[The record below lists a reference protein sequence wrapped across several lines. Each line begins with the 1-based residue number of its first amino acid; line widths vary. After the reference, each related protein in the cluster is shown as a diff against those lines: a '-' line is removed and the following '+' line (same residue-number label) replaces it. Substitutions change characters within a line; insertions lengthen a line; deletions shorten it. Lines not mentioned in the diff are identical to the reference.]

1 MSGPTGPLRAWSIA
15 LAALASLATAVPE
28 AMALPPWCHVV
39 QRGDSLARIA
49 RQARTSAAR
58 VRHLNAIDPARPI
71 RPGDILALPG
81 VDGVGDKELAALA
94 RPIPARQGHR
104 ARENQ
109 GADADRLSRIRTR
122 AVLDRFVRAG
132 LLVPVPPVTPGFAV
146 AGVPGWRRVT
156 RPWTRTFLRQLG
168 VAVNVRFG
176 GRLRVTD
183 LTRTE
188 AVQLALGGWNGN
200 AAPARGPLTST
211 HLTGAAVDLS
221 KVEHADVE
229 IVWLRAVLRR
239 LNARGLVNAI
249 EEFAQPHFHVMVFR
263 AYERYAARLRA
274 PSAIGC

>member
-1 MSGPTGPLRAWSIA
+1 MRRPTGALRAWGTA
-15 LAALASLATAVPE
+15 LAAFASLATAVPE

-39 QRGDSLARIA
+39 QRGESLARIA
-49 RQARTSAAR
+49 RQAKTSAAR
-58 VRHLNAIDPARPI
+58 IRRLNTIDSARPI

-81 VDGVGDKELAALA
+81 VERLGDSELASMA
-94 RPIPARQGHR
+94 RPIPASRGHR
-104 ARENQ
+104 ARENA

-132 LLVPVPPVTPGFAV
+132 LLVSVPPVTPGFAV
-146 AGVPGWRRVT
+146 VGVPGWRRVT

-168 VAVNVRFG
+168 AAVSARFG
-176 GRLRVTD
+176 SRLRVTD
-183 LTRTE
+183 LSRTE
-188 AVQLALGGWNGN
+188 AVQRALEAWNGN
-200 AAPARGPLTST
+200 AAPARGPLAST

-221 KVEHADVE
+221 KVEHSDVE
-229 IVWLRAVLRR
+229 IAWLRAVFRR
-239 LNARGLVNAI
+239 LNARGLVDAI